1 MEQEQ
6 PPKGIYKAMAKIAA
20 EIGAIGKDK
29 KCQQGASFSYRGID
43 DVYNALNPIM
53 ARNGVFVLPIAHERT
68 SENRATRNGGA
79 MEVVVMRMEYQF
91 CHEDG
96 SSVTC
101 QTVGEAMDSGDKA
114 TNKAM
119 AIAHKYAILQAFCI
133 PTEDMEDPDAAGL
146 PLSPVDKKQIEKDR
160 AAAKANNPNPPS
172 DPQRKMCM
180 SMMSK
185 KHNGNRDAILDD
197 LSKYFGRKIASSN
210 ELTKA
215 EISEMIEVLNNGREA
230 A

>member
-1 MEQEQ
+1 MCELKDLQS
-6 PPKGIYKAMAKIAA
+6 A
-20 EIGAIGKDK
+20 EIGEIAAALSVAQAEINPAEKNATNPHLKNKYANISAIYD
-29 KCQQGASFSYRGID
+29 AVRE
-43 DVYNALNPIM
+43 
-53 ARNGVFVLPIAHERT
+53 VLPKHGLCVVQTMLPTDGTRAHVRT
-68 SENRATRNGGA
+68 TLAHKSGQWFASECVMPLDRQGGAQGMGSAITYARRYSLSAILGVVADEDDDGNGAQGRNNRA
-79 MEVVVMRMEYQF
+79 
-91 CHEDG
+91 
-96 SSVTC
+96 
-101 QTVGEAMDSGDKA
+101 
-114 TNKAM
+114 
-119 AIAHKYAILQAFCI
+119 
-133 PTEDMEDPDAAGL
+133 
-146 PLSPVDKKQIEKDR
+146 QIEKDR

-172 DPQRKMCM
+172 DPQRKMFM

>member
-1 MEQEQ
+1 MCELKDLQS
-6 PPKGIYKAMAKIAA
+6 A
-20 EIGAIGKDK
+20 EIGEIAAALSVAQAEINPAEKNATNPHLKNKYANISAIYD
-29 KCQQGASFSYRGID
+29 AVRE
-43 DVYNALNPIM
+43 
-53 ARNGVFVLPIAHERT
+53 VLPRHGLCVVQTMLPTDGTRAHVRT
-68 SENRATRNGGA
+68 TLAHKSGQWFASECVMPLDRQGGAQGMGSAITYARRYSLSAILGVVADEDDDGNGAQGRNNRA
-79 MEVVVMRMEYQF
+79 
-91 CHEDG
+91 
-96 SSVTC
+96 
-101 QTVGEAMDSGDKA
+101 
-114 TNKAM
+114 
-119 AIAHKYAILQAFCI
+119 
-133 PTEDMEDPDAAGL
+133 
-146 PLSPVDKKQIEKDR
+146 QIEKDR

-172 DPQRKMCM
+172 DPQRKMFM

>member
-1 MEQEQ
+1 MCELKDLQS
-6 PPKGIYKAMAKIAA
+6 A
-20 EIGAIGKDK
+20 EIGEIAAALSVAQAEINPAEKNATNPHLKNKYANISAIYD
-29 KCQQGASFSYRGID
+29 AVRE
-43 DVYNALNPIM
+43 
-53 ARNGVFVLPIAHERT
+53 VLPKHGLCVVQTMLPTDGTRAHVRT
-68 SENRATRNGGA
+68 TLAHKSGQWFASECVMPLDRQGGA
-79 MEVVVMRMEYQF
+79 QGMGSAITYARRYSLSAILGVVAD
-91 CHEDG
+91 EDDDG
-96 SSVTC
+96 NGA
-101 QTVGEAMDSGDKA
+101 QGRN
-114 TNKAM
+114 NKA
-119 AIAHKYAILQAFCI
+119 
-133 PTEDMEDPDAAGL
+133 
-146 PLSPVDKKQIEKDR
+146 QIEKDR

-172 DPQRKMCM
+172 DPQRKMFM

>member
-1 MEQEQ
+1 MCELKDLQS
-6 PPKGIYKAMAKIAA
+6 A
-20 EIGAIGKDK
+20 EIGEIAAALSVAQAEINPAEKNATNPHLKNKYANISAIYD
-29 KCQQGASFSYRGID
+29 AVRE
-43 DVYNALNPIM
+43 
-53 ARNGVFVLPIAHERT
+53 VLPKHGLCFVQTMLPTDGTRAHVRT
-68 SENRATRNGGA
+68 TLAHKSGQWFASECVMPLDRQGGAQGMGSAITYARRYSLSAILGVVADEDDDGNGAQGRNNRA
-79 MEVVVMRMEYQF
+79 
-91 CHEDG
+91 
-96 SSVTC
+96 
-101 QTVGEAMDSGDKA
+101 
-114 TNKAM
+114 
-119 AIAHKYAILQAFCI
+119 
-133 PTEDMEDPDAAGL
+133 
-146 PLSPVDKKQIEKDR
+146 QIEKDR

-172 DPQRKMCM
+172 DPQRKMFM

>member
-1 MEQEQ
+1 MCELKDLQS
-6 PPKGIYKAMAKIAA
+6 A
-20 EIGAIGKDK
+20 EIGEIAAALSVAQAEINPAEKNATNPHLKNKYANISAIYD
-29 KCQQGASFSYRGID
+29 AVRE
-43 DVYNALNPIM
+43 
-53 ARNGVFVLPIAHERT
+53 VLPKHGLCVVQTMLPTDGTRAHVRT
-68 SENRATRNGGA
+68 ILAHKSGQWFASECVMPLDRQGGA
-79 MEVVVMRMEYQF
+79 QGMGSAITYARRYSLSAILGVVAD
-91 CHEDG
+91 EDDDG
-96 SSVTC
+96 NGA
-101 QTVGEAMDSGDKA
+101 QGRN
-114 TNKAM
+114 NKA
-119 AIAHKYAILQAFCI
+119 
-133 PTEDMEDPDAAGL
+133 
-146 PLSPVDKKQIEKDR
+146 QIERDR

-172 DPQRKMCM
+172 DPQRKMFM

>member
-1 MEQEQ
+1 MCELKDLQS
-6 PPKGIYKAMAKIAA
+6 A
-20 EIGAIGKDK
+20 EIGEIAAALSVAQAEINPAEKNATNPHLKNKYANISAIYD
-29 KCQQGASFSYRGID
+29 AVRD
-43 DVYNALNPIM
+43 
-53 ARNGVFVLPIAHERT
+53 VLPKHGLCVVQTMLPTDGTRAHVRT
-68 SENRATRNGGA
+68 TLAHKSGQWFASECVMPLDRQGGAQGMGSAITYARRYSLSAILGVVADEDDDGNGAQGRNNRA
-79 MEVVVMRMEYQF
+79 
-91 CHEDG
+91 
-96 SSVTC
+96 
-101 QTVGEAMDSGDKA
+101 
-114 TNKAM
+114 
-119 AIAHKYAILQAFCI
+119 
-133 PTEDMEDPDAAGL
+133 
-146 PLSPVDKKQIEKDR
+146 QIEKDR

-172 DPQRKMCM
+172 DPQRKMFM

>member
-1 MEQEQ
+1 MCELTNMQS
-6 PPKGIYKAMAKIAA
+6 A
-20 EIGAIGKDK
+20 EIGEIAAALSVAQAEINPAEKNATNPHLKNKYANISAIYD
-29 KCQQGASFSYRGID
+29 AVRE
-43 DVYNALNPIM
+43 
-53 ARNGVFVLPIAHERT
+53 VLPRHGLCVVQTMLPTDGTRAHVRT
-68 SENRATRNGGA
+68 TLAHKSGQWFASECVMPLDRQGGAQGMGSAITYARRYSLSAILGVVADEDDDGNGAQGRNNRA
-79 MEVVVMRMEYQF
+79 
-91 CHEDG
+91 
-96 SSVTC
+96 
-101 QTVGEAMDSGDKA
+101 
-114 TNKAM
+114 
-119 AIAHKYAILQAFCI
+119 
-133 PTEDMEDPDAAGL
+133 
-146 PLSPVDKKQIEKDR
+146 QIEKDR

-172 DPQRKMCM
+172 DPQRKMFM

>member
-1 MEQEQ
+1 MCELKDLQS
-6 PPKGIYKAMAKIAA
+6 A
-20 EIGAIGKDK
+20 EIGEIAAALSVAQAEINPAEKNSTNPHLKNKYANISAIYD
-29 KCQQGASFSYRGID
+29 AVRE
-43 DVYNALNPIM
+43 
-53 ARNGVFVLPIAHERT
+53 VLPKHGLCVVQTMLPTDGTRAHVRT
-68 SENRATRNGGA
+68 TLAHKSGQWFASECVMPLDRQGGA
-79 MEVVVMRMEYQF
+79 QGMGSAITYARRYSLSAILGVVAD
-91 CHEDG
+91 EDDDG
-96 SSVTC
+96 NGA
-101 QTVGEAMDSGDKA
+101 QGRN
-114 TNKAM
+114 NKA
-119 AIAHKYAILQAFCI
+119 
-133 PTEDMEDPDAAGL
+133 
-146 PLSPVDKKQIEKDR
+146 QIEKDR

-172 DPQRKMCM
+172 DPQRKMFM

>member
-1 MEQEQ
+1 MCELKDLQS
-6 PPKGIYKAMAKIAA
+6 A
-20 EIGAIGKDK
+20 EIGEIAAALSVAQAEINPAEKNATNPHLKNKYANISAIYD
-29 KCQQGASFSYRGID
+29 AVRE
-43 DVYNALNPIM
+43 
-53 ARNGVFVLPIAHERT
+53 VLPKHGLCVVQTMLPTDGTRAHVRT
-68 SENRATRNGGA
+68 TLAHKSGQWFASECVMPLDRQGGA
-79 MEVVVMRMEYQF
+79 QGMGSAITYARRYSLSAILGVVAD
-91 CHEDG
+91 EDDDG
-96 SSVTC
+96 NGA
-101 QTVGEAMDSGDKA
+101 QGRN
-114 TNKAM
+114 NKAQ
-119 AIAHKYAILQAFCI
+119 L
-133 PTEDMEDPDAAGL
+133 
-146 PLSPVDKKQIEKDR
+146 EKDR

-172 DPQRKMCM
+172 DPQRKMFM

>member
-1 MEQEQ
+1 MCELKDLQS
-6 PPKGIYKAMAKIAA
+6 A
-20 EIGAIGKDK
+20 EIGEIAAALSVAQAEINPAEKNATNPHLKNKYANISAIYD
-29 KCQQGASFSYRGID
+29 AVRE
-43 DVYNALNPIM
+43 
-53 ARNGVFVLPIAHERT
+53 VLPRHGLCVVQTMLPTDGTRAHVRT
-68 SENRATRNGGA
+68 TLAHKSGQWFASECVMPLDRQGGAQGMGSAITYARRYSLSAIRGVVADEDDDGNGAQGRNNRA
-79 MEVVVMRMEYQF
+79 
-91 CHEDG
+91 
-96 SSVTC
+96 
-101 QTVGEAMDSGDKA
+101 
-114 TNKAM
+114 
-119 AIAHKYAILQAFCI
+119 
-133 PTEDMEDPDAAGL
+133 
-146 PLSPVDKKQIEKDR
+146 QIEKDR

-172 DPQRKMCM
+172 DPQRKMFM

>member
-1 MEQEQ
+1 MCNLTNMQS
-6 PPKGIYKAMAKIAA
+6 A
-20 EIGAIGKDK
+20 EIGEIAAALSVAQAEISPAEKNATNPHLKNKYANISAIYD
-29 KCQQGASFSYRGID
+29 AVRE
-43 DVYNALNPIM
+43 
-53 ARNGVFVLPIAHERT
+53 VLPKHGLCVVQTMLPTDGTRAHVRT
-68 SENRATRNGGA
+68 TLAHKSGQWFASECVMPLDRQGGAQGMGSAITYARRYSLSAILGVVADEDDDGNGAQGRNNRA
-79 MEVVVMRMEYQF
+79 
-91 CHEDG
+91 
-96 SSVTC
+96 
-101 QTVGEAMDSGDKA
+101 
-114 TNKAM
+114 
-119 AIAHKYAILQAFCI
+119 
-133 PTEDMEDPDAAGL
+133 
-146 PLSPVDKKQIEKDR
+146 QIEKDR

-172 DPQRKMCM
+172 DPQRKMFM

>member
-1 MEQEQ
+1 MCELKDLQS
-6 PPKGIYKAMAKIAA
+6 A
-20 EIGAIGKDK
+20 EIGEIAAALSVAQAEINPAEKNATNPHLKNKYANISAIYD
-29 KCQQGASFSYRGID
+29 AVRD
-43 DVYNALNPIM
+43 
-53 ARNGVFVLPIAHERT
+53 VLPKHGLCVVQTMLPTDGTRAHVRT
-68 SENRATRNGGA
+68 TLAHKSGQWFASECVMPLDRQGGA
-79 MEVVVMRMEYQF
+79 QGM
-91 CHEDG
+91 G
-96 SSVTC
+96 S
-101 QTVGEAMDSGDKA
+101 
-114 TNKAM
+114 
-119 AIAHKYAILQAFCI
+119 AITYARRYSLSAILGVVAD
-133 PTEDMEDPDAAGL
+133 EDDDGNGAQGRNNK
-146 PLSPVDKKQIEKDR
+146 SQIEKDR

-172 DPQRKMCM
+172 DPQRKMFM

>member
-1 MEQEQ
+1 MCELKDLQS
-6 PPKGIYKAMAKIAA
+6 A
-20 EIGAIGKDK
+20 EIGEIAAALSVAQAEINPAEKNATNPHLKNKYANISAIYD
-29 KCQQGASFSYRGID
+29 AVRE
-43 DVYNALNPIM
+43 
-53 ARNGVFVLPIAHERT
+53 VLPKHGLCVVQTMLPTDGTRAHVRT
-68 SENRATRNGGA
+68 TLAHKSGQWFASECVMPLDRQGGA
-79 MEVVVMRMEYQF
+79 QGMGSAITYARRYSLSAILGVVAD
-91 CHEDG
+91 EDDDG
-96 SSVTC
+96 NGA
-101 QTVGEAMDSGDKA
+101 QGRN
-114 TNKAM
+114 NKA
-119 AIAHKYAILQAFCI
+119 
-133 PTEDMEDPDAAGL
+133 
-146 PLSPVDKKQIEKDR
+146 QIERDR

-172 DPQRKMCM
+172 DPQRKMFM

>member
-1 MEQEQ
+1 MCELKDLQS
-6 PPKGIYKAMAKIAA
+6 A
-20 EIGAIGKDK
+20 EIGEIAAALSVAQAEINPAEKNATNPHLKNKYANISAIYD
-29 KCQQGASFSYRGID
+29 AVRE
-43 DVYNALNPIM
+43 
-53 ARNGVFVLPIAHERT
+53 VLPKHGLCVVQTMLPTDGTRAHVRT
-68 SENRATRNGGA
+68 TLAHKSGQWFASECVMPLDRQGGA
-79 MEVVVMRMEYQF
+79 QGMGSAITYARRYSLSAILGVVAD
-91 CHEDG
+91 EDDDG
-96 SSVTC
+96 NGA
-101 QTVGEAMDSGDKA
+101 QGRN
-114 TNKAM
+114 NKA
-119 AIAHKYAILQAFCI
+119 
-133 PTEDMEDPDAAGL
+133 
-146 PLSPVDKKQIEKDR
+146 QIEKDR

-172 DPQRKMCM
+172 DQQRKMFM

>member
-1 MEQEQ
+1 MCELKDLQS
-6 PPKGIYKAMAKIAA
+6 A
-20 EIGAIGKDK
+20 EIGEIAAALSVAQAEINPAEKNATNPHLKNKYANISAIYD
-29 KCQQGASFSYRGID
+29 AVRE
-43 DVYNALNPIM
+43 
-53 ARNGVFVLPIAHERT
+53 VLPKHGLCVVQTMLPTDGTRAHVRT
-68 SENRATRNGGA
+68 TLAHKSGQWFASECVMPLDRQGGA
-79 MEVVVMRMEYQF
+79 QGM
-91 CHEDG
+91 G
-96 SSVTC
+96 S
-101 QTVGEAMDSGDKA
+101 
-114 TNKAM
+114 
-119 AIAHKYAILQAFCI
+119 AITYARRYSLSAILGVVAD
-133 PTEDMEDPDAAGL
+133 EDDDGNGAQGRNNK
-146 PLSPVDKKQIEKDR
+146 SQIEKDR

-172 DPQRKMCM
+172 DPQRKMFM